1 MALSSDIPG
10 VAIQLSRGVV
20 VASIQVDLDDEVL
33 ARFRDDLLG
42 RIRESGSP
50 GVILDVSGLETLD
63 AEEFAALRQI
73 VTMARLMGAETVMAG
88 LRPGVVSSL
97 ITAGAD
103 IDDLRAAVDLDAAFA
118 EFEPEVPDEPE
129 PNEFEPEDALDP
141 NDESAPERIE

>member
-1 MALSSDIPG
+1 MAFSSDTPG

-33 ARFRDDLLG
+33 ARFRGDLLD
-42 RIRESGSP
+42 RLRESGSP

-63 AEEFAALRQI
+63 PEEFAALRQI
-73 VTMARLMGAETVMAG
+73 TTMARLMGAETVIAG

-103 IDDLRAAVDLDAAFA
+103 IDGLRAAVDLDAAFA
-118 EFEPEVPDEPE
+118 EFEPEVPDEDE
-129 PNEFEPEDALDP
+129 PDEDEDALDP
-141 NDESAPERIE
+141 NDESASERIE

>member
-1 MALSSDIPG
+1 VAFSSDTPG

-33 ARFRDDLLG
+33 ARFRGDLLD
-42 RIRESGSP
+42 RLRESGSP

-63 AEEFAALRQI
+63 PEEFAALRQI
-73 VTMARLMGAETVMAG
+73 TTMARLMGAETVIAG

-103 IDDLRAAVDLDAAFA
+103 IDGLRAAVDLDAAFA
-118 EFEPEVPDEPE
+118 EFEPEVPDEDE
-129 PNEFEPEDALDP
+129 PDEDEDALDP
-141 NDESAPERIE
+141 NDESASERIE